1 MLADWGRP
9 RRVGRSK
16 VTDAAFPYNPP
27 VFYTTTFANCRPAKR
42 RDEPG
47 DAQLLQDF
55 QRHVQRWPGPVW
67 RAQLAG
73 VKPGLREP
81 ARNASTPL
89 NQSLVDAWP
98 RRQ

>member
-1 MLADWGRP
+1 MCGGR
-9 RRVGRSK
+9 V
-16 VTDAAFPYNPP
+16 
-27 VFYTTTFANCRPAKR
+27 RPAKR

-55 QRHVQRWPGPVW
+55 QPHVQRWPGPVW